1 MGDELRWA
9 ARYQF
14 LEELWRE
21 RDRIVFDPQLEQ
33 ALHAGGEGSPAELLA
48 RLVPQAEPDA
58 RAWMVLANDR
68 RAASFARQHAGTVF
82 VGLDGA
88 AELAT
93 DEAWQVALVTLPAL
107 GEGGRESLAPELLAL
122 LDVLGEKAGEDPE
135 RSVVLALA
143 CEPSE
148 SDATYERLA
157 DLVEEL
163 FGDARIYGLARPAMA
178 AAFDFGRLFED
189 EEPDDEADVAIEV
202 DTTLG
207 SDPAFI
213 LYLAVI
219 GDRLPAEGLTFIELP
234 SEPSGG
240 ESRSTGASGSEGAEL
255 GAMRAQ
261 LSESQRRGD
270 LQAIERLSL
279 LEKLEQ
285 AEEELARLR
294 GGEPA
299 PARSDTAEPNE
310 RLDAVLARER
320 ALRWENER
328 LRGELDNLRA
338 RPVEA
343 LEAELAELR
352 ARLAEAEAELEA
364 LDEELEEAAVE
375 DAIAEESEAE
385 ADVLDDT
392 AGKPEV
398 AFEIVVSESESQGR
412 QRKLLRGRLDTLIA
426 RLERGAE
433 LPALELHRE
442 LAAIRRVLR

>member
-48 RLVPQAEPDA
+48 RLVPVGEPDA
-58 RAWMVLANDR
+58 RVWMTLANDR
-68 RAASFARQHAGTVF
+68 RAAAFARQHAGTVF

-93 DEAWQVALVTLPAL
+93 DETWQVALVSLPEL
-107 GEGGRESLAPELLAL
+107 GEDGRESLAPELLAL

-135 RSVVLALA
+135 RNVVLALA

-148 SDATYERLA
+148 SDSAYERLA

-178 AAFDFGRLFED
+178 AAYDFGRLFED
-189 EEPDDEADVAIEV
+189 EGEGEDADVAIEV

-207 SDPAFI
+207 SDPAFG
-213 LYLAVI
+213 LYLAIV

-234 SEPSGG
+234 SEPSSG
-240 ESRSTGASGSEGAEL
+240 EGRVAASGPEASEF

-261 LSESQRRGD
+261 LAESQRRGD

-299 PARSDTAEPNE
+299 RESSSASEPNE

-375 DAIAEESEAE
+375 DAIAEEDDAGAAE
-385 ADVLDDT
+385 LDDT

-398 AFEIVVSESESQGR
+398 AFELVLSESESQGR
-412 QRKLLRGRLDTLIA
+412 QRKLLRGRLDKLIA